1 MSVIPLKIS
10 AILLRISAIDLKRYN
25 LFHDIS
31 GISLQ
36 DIFNHLKMGVIP
48 LKIAAI
54 DFFKIVFIFG
64 IQGSASIKV
73 IYLEISAFHLGI

>member
-1 MSVIPLKIS
+1 MLIIYICQSFEDICNSNLKMSVIPLKIS
-10 AILLRISAIDLKRYN
+10 AILLRIFTIDLKRYN

-31 GISLQ
+31 DKLLQ

-54 DFFKIVFIFG
+54 NFF
-64 IQGSASIKV
+64 
-73 IYLEISAFHLGI
+73 